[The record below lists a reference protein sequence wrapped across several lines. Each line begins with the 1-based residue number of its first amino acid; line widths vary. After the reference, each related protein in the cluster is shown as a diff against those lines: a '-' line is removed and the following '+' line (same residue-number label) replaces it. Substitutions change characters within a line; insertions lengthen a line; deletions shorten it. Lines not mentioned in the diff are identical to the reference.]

1 MNESTHSMRFED
13 EEEGELLK
21 VGVPLMS
28 RSSSAASVD
37 TLVTD
42 GRSMSLTSNNENE
55 LKEFEA

>member
-1 MNESTHSMRFED
+1 VDESARSMRFDD

-37 TLVTD
+37 TLVTE
-42 GRSMSLTSNNENE
+42 GRSMSMTSNNENE
-55 LKEFEA
+55 